1 MVPITLKQVI
11 EKKKIVK
18 MEKATL
24 YRQVDIKAQLAW
36 PIELL

>member
-11 EKKKIVK
+11 EKKIVK
-18 MEKATL
+18 MEEATL

>member
-11 EKKKIVK
+11 EKKIVK

>member
-1 MVPITLKQVI
+1 MVPITLEQVI
-11 EKKKIVK
+11 GEKKKVK

-24 YRQVDIKAQLAW
+24 CRQVDIKAQLAW